1 MRVEP
6 HEWNLYLYKRDP
18 PFDVK
23 LKQKES
29 YEPGSG
35 LSPDLKSADNLILD
49 SKPHSLWYFVI
60 EA

>member
-35 LSPDLKSADNLILD
+35 VSTPLNHAGALTLD
-49 SKPHSLWYFVI
+49 FQLQNCGK
-60 EA
+60 